1 MTITLRAVTKDN
13 WYSVYKLSETLTEQQ
28 QKFVAPNAYSLLEAA
43 YDPDHLTEPRA
54 VYDDETLVGFVQTYH
69 DREYGEHWIDR
80 LMIGGEFQGKGY
92 GREAM
97 RLTLD
102 NFRQNP
108 ECAAVHISFEPEN
121 VAAQRLYSSLGF
133 LDTGVIQEGEIV
145 YRLPL
150 RESSTS

>member
-13 WYSVYKLSETLTEQQ
+13 WYPVYKLTDSLTEQQ
-28 QKFVAPNAYSLLEAA
+28 KKFVAPNGYSLLEAA

-54 VYDDETLVGFVQTYH
+54 VYADETLVGFVQTYH
-69 DREYGEHWIDR
+69 DREYQEHWIDR

-92 GREAM
+92 GREAL
-97 RLTLD
+97 RLTIE
-102 NFRQNP
+102 NHRQKP
-108 ECAAVHISFEPEN
+108 DCDAIHISFVPEN
-121 VAAQRLYSSLGF
+121 VAAQRLYESLGF
-133 LDTGVIQEGEIV
+133 INTGVIQDDEIV